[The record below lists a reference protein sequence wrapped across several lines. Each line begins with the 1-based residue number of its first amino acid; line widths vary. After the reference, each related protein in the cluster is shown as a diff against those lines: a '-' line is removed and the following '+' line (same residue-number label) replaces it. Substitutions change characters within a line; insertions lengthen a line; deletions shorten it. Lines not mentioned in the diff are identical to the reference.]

1 MKPPDFDKNRLR
13 QLIAEALDGQI
24 DEAGRHALNE
34 TLTASAEARR
44 HYAEMM
50 DLHARLH
57 LEYNGGREADF
68 MPGEKPVR
76 SGKQSNGWR
85 TAWMATAAAFALFGA
100 AALMFFS
107 GEHQPPS
114 FATLEKSPSA
124 RWGAGDLPTRE
135 GTRLGAGTLR
145 LEEGL
150 AVIRFDSGAKVSLE
164 APVEFRLLDAMNG
177 HILSGTAVA
186 DVPESAIGFRIG
198 TPSAMVVDFGTRFAI
213 SVDPQSGGTRAQVF
227 EGLIEVKNPITSET
241 VSLKTGQRTSV
252 EGRLTGPVTEGFEER
267 FHPTAVDP
275 FSKSP
280 DWVLRKATQDAYI
293 GHTLVTD
300 STELLYV
307 KNGESDF
314 NRRAYFAF
322 DLSGLDPGQIV
333 SAGLMLYFEP
343 TGLGLASHVPDATF
357 AVYGL
362 LATDQPWDENN
373 LRPRNAPAN
382 IRGTGDQLIADEV
395 TKLGTF
401 VVPQGVQRGRF
412 GIENDTL
419 AAFLRQRPGSTV
431 TLILVRETAETASAG
446 LIHGI
451 ASRRHPTLPAPTL
464 AIRLR
469 EE

>member
-1 MKPPDFDKNRLR
+1 MKTPDFHQNSLR
-13 QLIAEALDGQI
+13 QLIAEALDGRI
-24 DEAGRHALNE
+24 DEAGRLALNE

-44 HYAEMM
+44 YYAEMM
-50 DLHARLH
+50 DLHAQLH

-68 MPGEKPVR
+68 MPGGEPARSRKPSPR
-76 SGKQSNGWR
+76 WR
-85 TAWMATAAAFALFGA
+85 TAWMAVAAAFALLGA
-100 AALMFFS
+100 AAFLFFS
-107 GEHQPPS
+107 GEDQPPS

-135 GTRLGAGTLR
+135 GTRLGTGTLR

-164 APVEFRLLDAMNG
+164 APVEFRLLDAMNC

-186 DVPESAIGFRIG
+186 DIPESAIGFRIG
-198 TPSAMVVDFGTRFAI
+198 TPSAMVVDYGTRFAV

-227 EGLIEVKNPITSET
+227 EGLIEVKNPATGEA
-241 VSLKTGQRTSV
+241 VSLKTGQRTSI

-267 FHPTAVDP
+267 FHPTVVDP

-280 DWVLRKATQDAYI
+280 DWVLRKATKDAYI
-293 GHTLVTD
+293 GQALITD
-300 STELLYV
+300 SAELLYV
-307 KNGESDF
+307 KHGESDF
-314 NRRAYFAF
+314 QRKAYFAF
-322 DLSGLDPGQIV
+322 DLSGLDPDQIA
-333 SAGLMLYFEP
+333 SAELMLHFEP

-362 LATDQPWDENN
+362 LATNHPWDESN

-382 IRGTGDQLIADEV
+382 IRGTGDQLVAGEV

-401 VVPQGVQRGRF
+401 IVPQGVQRGRF
-412 GIENDTL
+412 GIEGDTL
-419 AAFLRQRPGSTV
+419 AVFLRERSGSTI
-431 TLILVRETAETASAG
+431 TLILVRETAETAKTG
-446 LIHGI
+446 LVHGI

-469 EE
+469 QE